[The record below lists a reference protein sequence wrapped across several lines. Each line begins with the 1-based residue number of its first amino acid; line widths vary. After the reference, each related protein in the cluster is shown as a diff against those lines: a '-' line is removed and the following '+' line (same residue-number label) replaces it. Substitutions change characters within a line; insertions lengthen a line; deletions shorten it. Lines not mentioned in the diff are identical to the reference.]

1 MTDRGAL
8 PQSLG
13 RRDVLTLAFGAMIGW
28 SWVVL
33 SGTWLAEGGLGG
45 TLLAFLLGGVIMLVI
60 GSVYAELASALPW
73 VGGEHVYAQR
83 AFGPGAAFLCA
94 WAITLGYFSVSAF
107 EAVALPTVLET
118 LVPGLDAYPLWTLGG
133 WTVTAPWAG
142 VGCATALLLTLLNMR
157 GLRFAAVM
165 QTVLV
170 LAMVGVGLLLFFG
183 AFGRG
188 AFENS
193 GPLFPKG
200 LSGFSAVLMMVPF
213 LFVGFDVIPQAA
225 EELRIPR
232 RSIGALLL
240 TAVALA
246 ALWYAM
252 VAASVALALPVE
264 GRAAASLATADAMS
278 ALWGPEARA
287 LLVLA
292 GLGGI
297 LSSWNAFMIGGSRA
311 IYAMAQAGQL
321 PAVFARRHPRYQT
334 PTAALALLGGLSAC
348 APFFGRPALVWLVDA
363 GGLGITVAYAW
374 VAAAFLALRR
384 REPELPRPF
393 RLPGGPLLGYA
404 ALIASLGLSLLYLP
418 FGPAALTWPAEWAI
432 VLGWAGLG
440 AGLYALARRPS

>member
-1 MTDRGAL
+1 
-8 PQSLG
+8 
-13 RRDVLTLAFGAMIGW
+13 
-28 SWVVL
+28 
-33 SGTWLAEGGLGG
+33 
-45 TLLAFLLGGVIMLVI
+45 
-60 GSVYAELASALPW
+60 
-73 VGGEHVYAQR
+73 
-83 AFGPGAAFLCA
+83 
-94 WAITLGYFSVSAF
+94 
-107 EAVALPTVLET
+107 
-118 LVPGLDAYPLWTLGG
+118 
-133 WTVTAPWAG
+133 
-142 VGCATALLLTLLNMR
+142 
-157 GLRFAAVM
+157 
-165 QTVLV
+165 
-170 LAMVGVGLLLFFG
+170 
-183 AFGRG
+183 
-188 AFENS
+188 
-193 GPLFPKG
+193 
-200 LSGFSAVLMMVPF
+200 
-213 LFVGFDVIPQAA
+213 
-225 EELRIPR
+225 RIPR

-246 ALWYAM
+246 ALWYAV
-252 VAASVALALPVE
+252 VAASVALALPAE
-264 GRAAASLATADAMS
+264 GRATASLATADAMG

-321 PAVFARRHPRYQT
+321 PAIFARRHPRYQT

-393 RLPGGPLLGYA
+393 RLPSGRLFGYA
-404 ALIASLGLSLLYLP
+404 ALLASLGLSLLYLP

>member
-1 MTDRGAL
+1 
-8 PQSLG
+8 
-13 RRDVLTLAFGAMIGW
+13 
-28 SWVVL
+28 
-33 SGTWLAEGGLGG
+33 
-45 TLLAFLLGGVIMLVI
+45 
-60 GSVYAELASALPW
+60 
-73 VGGEHVYAQR
+73 
-83 AFGPGAAFLCA
+83 
-94 WAITLGYFSVSAF
+94 
-107 EAVALPTVLET
+107 
-118 LVPGLDAYPLWTLGG
+118 
-133 WTVTAPWAG
+133 
-142 VGCATALLLTLLNMR
+142 MR

-170 LAMVGVGLLLFFG
+170 LAMVGAGLLLFLG
-183 AFGRG
+183 AFSRG
-188 AFENS
+188 SLENP
-193 GPLFPKG
+193 GPLFPEG

-246 ALWYAM
+246 ALWYAV
-252 VAASVALALPVE
+252 VAASVALSLPAE
-264 GRAAASLATADAMS
+264 GRAAASLATADAMG

-311 IYAMAQAGQL
+311 IYAMALAGQL

-374 VAAAFLALRR
+374 VAAAFLALRL

-393 RLPGGPLLGYA
+393 RLPGGRLFGYGALL
-404 ALIASLGLSLLYLP
+404 ASLGLSLLYLP
-418 FGPAALTWPAEWAI
+418 FGPAALSWPAEWAI

-440 AGLYALARRPS
+440 AGLYGLARRPS

>member
-1 MTDRGAL
+1 MPIPEAWIRRPFL
-8 PQSLG
+8 PCPWRRPGFRVSGSGSAARDGPG
-13 RRDVLTLAFGAMIGW
+13 RPAPKP
-28 SWVVL
+28 
-33 SGTWLAEGGLGG
+33 GTPGRPHPRLRRHDWLELGG
-45 TLLAFLLGGVIMLVI
+45 AIRHLAGPGRPRRHASRLPYRGRHHAGHRQRLRRTGVR
-60 GSVYAELASALPW
+60 LPW
-73 VGGEHVYAQR
+73 VGGEHVYTQR
-83 AFGPGAAFLCA
+83 AFGPGAAFLCT

-118 LVPGLDAYPLWTLGG
+118 LVPGLDAYPLWTLEG

-142 VGCATALLLTLLNMR
+142 VGCLTALLLTLLNVL

-183 AFGRG
+183 AFSRG
-188 AFENS
+188 SLENP
-193 GPLFPKG
+193 GALFPEG
-200 LSGFSAVLMMVPF
+200 LSGFSVVLMMVPF

-246 ALWYAM
+246 ALWYAV
-252 VAASVALALPVE
+252 VAASVALALPPE
-264 GRAAASLATADAMS
+264 GRAAASLATADAMG

-348 APFFGRPALVWLVDA
+348 APFFGR
-363 GGLGITVAYAW
+363 
-374 VAAAFLALRR
+374 
-384 REPELPRPF
+384 
-393 RLPGGPLLGYA
+393 
-404 ALIASLGLSLLYLP
+404 
-418 FGPAALTWPAEWAI
+418 
-432 VLGWAGLG
+432 
-440 AGLYALARRPS
+440 